1 MAQRE
6 EQTMNDTDVLVVGAG
21 PTGLTA
27 AASLIAHGVRT
38 VLVDALAEGQNTTR
52 AAVVNARTLEVLEDI
67 DVSGRMVKA
76 GLIAPRFTMREGRQ
90 ILVHVD
96 FSELPTKYPYSLMLS
111 QADTERL
118 LLERLHELGGAVI
131 RPKTLSRLTQDADG
145 VTATF
150 DDGESI
156 RAGYVVG
163 ADGMHST
170 AREHAGIGFAGSEFA
185 ESFALADVRLAGEA
199 PRDEVI
205 LFYAPEGLT
214 VLAPLPGDIYRIVAP
229 AANAPKVPSAEFVQ
243 ALLDSRGFGPR
254 ESVVTDLLWGTRF
267 HIHHRVADSYRAG
280 RLLLAGD
287 AAHVHSPAGGQGM
300 NLGIT
305 DAISLAG
312 ALAEVLHGGPD
323 AALDT
328 YATVQRRRAEQVL
341 KLTGRLTR
349 MATLPRPLRPIRNSG
364 MRLAASVPAVRR
376 QLAVQL
382 SGLGRR

>member
-1 MAQRE
+1 
-6 EQTMNDTDVLVVGAG
+6 MNDTDVLVVGAG

-27 AASLIAHGVRT
+27 AASLIAHGVR
-38 VLVDALAEGQNTTR
+38 VVVVDKLPEGQNTSR
-52 AAVVNARTLEVLEDI
+52 AAAVNARTLEVLEDL
-67 DVSGRMVKA
+67 DVARRMVKA
-76 GLIAPRFTMREGRQ
+76 GLIAPRFTMREGRR
-90 ILVHVD
+90 ILIPVD
-96 FSELPTKYPYSLMLS
+96 FSDLPTEHPYTLMLS

-118 LLERLHELGGAVI
+118 LLERLHELGGEVI
-131 RPKTLSRLTQDADG
+131 RPKTLSRITQDADG

-150 DDGESI
+150 DDGETIMASYI
-156 RAGYVVG
+156 VG
-163 ADGMHST
+163 TDGMHST
-170 AREHAGIGFAGSEFA
+170 VREQAGIGFAGGEFA

-205 LFYAPEGLT
+205 LFYAEEGLN
-214 VLAPLPGDIYRIVAP
+214 VLAPLPGDIFRIVAP
-229 AANAPKVPSAEFVQ
+229 AVDVPQVPSTAFVQ
-243 ALLDSRGFGPR
+243 SLLDTRAFGPGQL
-254 ESVVTDLLWGTRF
+254 VVTELLWGTRF

-305 DAISLAG
+305 DAISLAH
-312 ALAEVLHGGPD
+312 ALSEVLHGGSDTRLD
-323 AALDT
+323 AYSTA
-328 YATVQRRRAEQVL
+328 QRRRARQVL

-349 MATLPRPLRPIRNSG
+349 VATLPRPLRPIRNSA
-364 MRLAASVPAVRR
+364 MRLAAQVPAVRR

>member
-1 MAQRE
+1 
-6 EQTMNDTDVLVVGAG
+6 MNDTDVLVVGAG
-21 PTGLTA
+21 PTGLALSA
-27 AASLIAHGVRT
+27 ALSAEGVRA
-38 VLVDALAEGQNTTR
+38 VVVDALAEGQNTTR
-52 AAVVNARTLEVLEDI
+52 AAVVNARTLEVLEVL
-67 DVSGRMVKA
+67 DVARRMVKA
-76 GLIAPRFTMREGRQ
+76 GLIAPRFTMRAGRQ
-90 ILVHVD
+90 ILIPVD

-118 LLERLHELGGAVI
+118 LLERLHELGGQVI
-131 RPKTLSRLTQDADG
+131 RPKTLSRLTPDADG
-145 VTATF
+145 VTAAF
-150 DDGESI
+150 DDGDTI

-163 ADGMHST
+163 ADGMHS
-170 AREHAGIGFAGSEFA
+170 AVRGQAGIGFAGSEYA
-185 ESFALADVRLAGEA
+185 ESFALADVRLAGGA

-205 LFYAPEGLT
+205 LFYAKEGLT
-214 VLAPLPGDIYRIVAP
+214 VVAPLPGDIFRIVAP
-229 AANAPKVPSAEFVQ
+229 AADAPKTPSAEFVQ
-243 ALLDSRGFGPR
+243 ALLDSRAFGPG
-254 ESVVTDLLWGTRF
+254 ELVVTELLWGTRF

-312 ALAEVLHGGPD
+312 ALAEVLSGGPD
-323 AALDT
+323 TALD
-328 YATVQRRRAEQVL
+328 ACADVQRRRAEQVL
-341 KLTGRLTR
+341 RLTGRLTR

-364 MRLAASVPAVRR
+364 IRLAATVPAVRW